1 MMENLN
7 ASYLH
12 TPNIPRSIL
21 YTPGYNLERLVK
33 ARESGADV
41 CLIDLEDSVPLS
53 KKALARKNCLHIL
66 SSHPHKSKV
75 AVRINEL
82 RSPEGLLDI
91 NVLIEST
98 VIPDILVMT
107 MIRDASEIE
116 IVRSLLN
123 TKNKPFILY
132 VTIETL
138 EAIDDIDRI
147 AMQCDGLVFGSAD
160 FAAEL
165 GVEIAWENM
174 LYVRQR
180 IANAAARHNI
190 AAIDTACYHLDN
202 QELLLEESI
211 AVKALGFHGK
221 AIVHPKQ
228 LSTVMKVFSPSIK
241 EIERAKEILR
251 LAKDSK
257 GEIFTFEGDMIGPPF
272 IKKARKLLN
281 NYSVEI

>member
-1 MMENLN
+1 MENLDS
-7 ASYLH
+7 SYLH

-21 YTPGYNLERLVK
+21 YTPGYNLGRLFK

-53 KKALARKNCLHIL
+53 KKTLARKNCLHIL
-66 SSHPHKSKV
+66 NNHHHESKV

-91 NVLIEST
+91 NALIDST
-98 VIPDILVMT
+98 AIPDIVLMT

-123 TKNKPFILY
+123 TKNKPFMLY
-132 VTIETL
+132 VTIETV

-160 FAAEL
+160 LAAEL

-174 LYVRQR
+174 LYARQR
-180 IANAAARHNI
+180 IANAAARHDI

-202 QELLLEESI
+202 KALLLEESI

-228 LSTVMKVFSPSIK
+228 LSTVMEVFSPSIR

-251 LAKDSK
+251 LAKDSE
-257 GEIFTFEGDMIGPPF
+257 GEIFTVGGDMIGPPF

-281 NYSVEI
+281 NYSVEL